1 MRPLIYG
8 NGTLLVCVDERGVVR
23 DFYYPYAGM
32 ENHGGYVRLG
42 LFDLEAGRFGWL
54 EGWDIRQGYQD
65 ASLIGETV
73 YTSREFEARVTV
85 KEMVH
90 QEQNFFLR
98 SIDVENTSKKPRRLR
113 LFSSQN
119 YHILENNY
127 ANTAVR
133 DGPMMS
139 HYKRDRFILQSS
151 SPEFDQ
157 FTTGISQWRGME
169 GTWRDAED
177 GVLEGNVVSHG
188 TADSTLGWTLTL
200 EPGRSSTVHFWACIG
215 RNFPEA
221 KSIDSWIRE
230 KGVEAIYRSNR
241 RFWESFCM
249 KARSP
254 LLELP
259 AAIREAFNRSLLTV
273 ACHID
278 RGGSAIASC
287 DSEIKQQGADYYTY
301 CWPRDAAWVAIALD
315 RAGYGQLSFQ
325 ILQFFRRIIDR
336 RGYFRHKYT
345 PAGDLGSTWHPLP
358 MVQIDET
365 ATPIYATYVHWLESE
380 DVRGLSSL
388 YEPLVKP
395 AADSLVRFL
404 SDGLPR
410 PSYDLWE
417 ERKGVYTYSCAT
429 VYAGLQGASAMAL
442 ALGDDLSAERWGE
455 AARILRE
462 AAVARLYDP
471 SLGRFKRGLDDDTV
485 DASLFAAWYLG
496 LVREDDAMAVGTMN
510 AIERELCRPSGGV
523 ARYTGDGYQGYM
535 NSWPLCTLWL
545 AQWHI
550 RRGRLD
556 KALGLL
562 EWCARNSS
570 PTGLMPEQVGDGD
583 EPRSVLPLA
592 WSHSTFILA
601 VVEYLGAVKKMAK
614 SQSL

>member
-42 LFDLEAGRFGWL
+42 LFDLEDGRFGWL
-54 EGWDIRQGYQD
+54 EGWDVRQGYQD

-73 YTSREFEARVTV
+73 YESREFEARVTV

-98 SIDVENTSKKPRRLR
+98 SIEVADTSKRPRRLR

-151 SPEFDQ
+151 QPAFDQ

-169 GTWRDAED
+169 GTWKDAED

-188 TADSTLGWTLTL
+188 TADSTLGWTLAL
-200 EPGRSSTVHFWACIG
+200 EPGKSSTVHFWACIG

-221 KSIDSWIRE
+221 KRIDSWIME
-230 KGVEAIYRSNR
+230 KGVEAIYRSSR
-241 RFWESFCM
+241 RFWGSFCM

-259 AAIREAFNRSLLTV
+259 ASIREAFNRSLLTV
-273 ACHID
+273 ACHLD
-278 RGGSAIASC
+278 RGGSVIASC

-325 ILQFFRRIIDR
+325 ILQFFKRIIDK

-365 ATPIYATYVHWLESE
+365 ATPIYAAYVHWLESE
-380 DVRGLSSL
+380 DVRELSSL

-404 SDGLPR
+404 SDGLPG

-429 VYAGLQGASAMAL
+429 VFAGLRGASAMAF
-442 ALGDDLSAERWGE
+442 ALGDDVSAERWGE

-462 AAVARLYDP
+462 NAVSRLYDP
-471 SLGRFKRGLDDDTV
+471 SLGRFKRGIGDDTV

-496 LVREDDAMAVGTMN
+496 LVKDDDPMAEGTMN
-510 AIERELCRPSGGV
+510 SIEKELCRPSGGV

-556 KALGLL
+556 KALGLM
-562 EWCARNSS
+562 EWCVRSS
-570 PTGLMPEQVGDGD
+570 APTGLMPEQVGDKG
-583 EPRSVLPLA
+583 EPLSVLPLA

-601 VVEYLGAVKKMAK
+601 VVEYLDALKKWLRAK
-614 SQSL
+614 V